1 MKQKISKKERWNKIQ
16 DKILTKAGTLAN
28 QRHLGALRDGFALV
42 VPLLIAA
49 SVGVIFMTFI
59 FGGWETTSTSLL
71 GWISWGIPGQ
81 VETTDEGI
89 VKFIDGSVAQQISQM
104 GFAVFNTVWKGIFDF
119 LAIYATLTISY
130 SLARIKGTKDTFIAP
145 LISLGAFMILTY
157 GDVSYFGSKGLMV
170 AILTSI
176 LSVEIFTFFEKSK
189 RLEIKMPAGVPP
201 AVGRSFS
208 KLFPTIFTLLI
219 FIGFQAPFLII
230 TSFTTGFGSGD
241 WFSVAKAISV
251 GIQAPFLEM
260 ASGDVGS
267 FGIGM
272 TYVFFS
278 GLLWFIGLHG
288 TNILD
293 GVFVPIMIAGLEQN
307 KKFIEEKIGSPT
319 VLTQGTLYN
328 FVFFGGTGVTLALI
342 IVGLIFSK
350 KRSEREIIK
359 FGGPAGI
366 FNINEPIIFGIPLV
380 LNFTYFIPFMLSQ
393 MTLFVTTWLSIQ
405 VFQIVKPGIIAAPW
419 TSPAIIGGFLVT
431 AHWTGIVLAAFNLI
445 IACLIWMPFVLI
457 SNHQAK
463 KRGEELV
470 KIDYRAG
477 ANKIKMF
484 FKKKKNK
491 IE

>member
-1 MKQKISKKERWNKIQ
+1 MNQKVDKKDHWKNFLDKVMMKVGS
-16 DKILTKAGTLAN
+16 LAN
-28 QRHLGALRDGFALV
+28 QRHLCALRDGIALL

-49 SVGVIFMTFI
+49 SVGVITMTFI
-59 FGGWETTSTSLL
+59 FGAWETTSTSLL
-71 GWISWGIPGQ
+71 GWITWGIPGQ
-81 VETTDEGI
+81 VMTDDKGI
-89 VKFIDGSVAQQISQM
+89 VKFVDGSVAQMISSA
-104 GFAVFNTVWKGIFDF
+104 GESVFKTIWKAVFDF
-119 LAIYATLTISY
+119 ISIYAALSISY
-130 SLARIKGTKDTFIAP
+130 SLARVKGTKDTFIAP

-157 GDVSYFGSKGLMV
+157 GDVDFFGSKGLLV
-170 AILTSI
+170 SILASITSI
-176 LSVEIFTFFEKSK
+176 EIFTFFEKSK
-189 RLEIKMPAGVPP
+189 RLEIKMPLGVPP
-201 AVGRSFS
+201 AVGRGFS

-219 FIGFQAPFLII
+219 FVGFQAPFLII
-230 TSFTTGFGSGD
+230 TSLTTGFEGNN
-241 WFSVAKAISV
+241 WFSVAKAISD

-431 AHWTGIVLAAFNLI
+431 AHWSGIALATVNLT
-445 IACLIWMPFVLI
+445 IACLIWMPFVWI

-463 KRGEELV
+463 KSGEELV
-470 KIDYRAG
+470 KIDYQAG
-477 ANKIKMF
+477 AKKIKMF
-484 FKKKKNK
+484 FKKEKK
-491 IE
+491 

>member
-1 MKQKISKKERWNKIQ
+1 MNQKVDKKDHWKNFL
-16 DKILTKAGTLAN
+16 DKVLMKAGTLAN
-28 QRHLGALRDGFALV
+28 QRHLGALRDGFALI

-49 SVGVIFMTFI
+49 SVGVISMTFI
-59 FGGWETTSTSLL
+59 FGAWDTTSTSLL
-71 GWISWGIPGQ
+71 GWITWGIPGQ
-81 VETTDEGI
+81 VEIVDNV
-89 VKFIDGSVAQQISQM
+89 VKFVEGSVAQQISQM
-104 GFAVFNTVWKGIFDF
+104 GFTVFNTIWKGIFDF

-157 GDVSYFGSKGLMV
+157 GDINFFGSKGLLV

-176 LSVEIFTFFEKSK
+176 ISVEIFTFFEKSK

-219 FIGFQAPFLII
+219 FIAFQAPFLII
-230 TSFTTGFGSGD
+230 TALTTGFGSGD
-241 WFSVAKAISV
+241 WFSVAKAISI

-260 ASGDVGS
+260 ASGQAGS
-267 FGIGM
+267 FSVGM

-307 KKFIEEKIGSPT
+307 KAWVDSGVGSPT

-342 IVGLIFSK
+342 LMGLIFA
-350 KRSEREIIK
+350 KRKAEREVIK

-366 FNINEPIIFGIPLV
+366 FNINEPIVFGIPLV
-380 LNFTYFIPFMLSQ
+380 LNFTYLVPFMLSQ

-405 VFQIVKPGIIAAPW
+405 VFQIVRPGIIAAPW
-419 TSPAIIGGFLVT
+419 TAPAIIGGFLVT
-431 AHWTGIVLAAFNLI
+431 AHWTGIVLAAVNLT
-445 IACLIWMPFVLI
+445 IACLIWMPFIWI
-457 SNHQAK
+457 SNRQAK

-470 KIDYRAG
+470 KIDYRG
-477 ANKIKMF
+477 GVDKIKTL
-484 FKKKKNK
+484 FKKRN
-491 IE
+491 